1 MTPPNRGQS
10 ATLLEVA
17 NKRITNLHL
26 KRGWSEQGRDVMP
39 PFRPS
44 PSFVFTRARRL
55 RMPCQHDKYADR
67 CNIFPRFGLS
77 VFINL

>member
-10 ATLLEVA
+10 ATLLEVT
-17 NKRITNLHL
+17 NKRIPTYT
-26 KRGWSEQGRDVMP
+26 KRGGGLNKGERYAALQTI
-39 PFRPS
+39 